1 MGQWIIKLV
10 VFNRSGNC
18 CRKTAVIARF
28 LILGG
33 IFKGQHFEY
42 SKTIKRRRS
51 KNNKIGSGKRHL
63 DLSHSAIRGLIHWIM
78 DTMWGGA
85 SKCTKEQMRRYCWML
100 TGATDSL
107 QRGKV
112 MAAKIKLWGRL
123 F

>member
-1 MGQWIIKLV
+1 MQIWNEIEMKKHGQNVADRVSKHISKALSELKKYPDMGQWIIKLV

-51 KNNKIGSGKRHL
+51 KNNKIGSGKRQL
-63 DLSHSAIRGLIHWIM
+63 DLSHSAIRGLMHRIM
-78 DTMWGGA
+78 DT
-85 SKCTKEQMRRYCWML
+85 
-100 TGATDSL
+100 
-107 QRGKV
+107 
-112 MAAKIKLWGRL
+112 LWGRSE
-123 F
+123 